1 MNHNP
6 NFPEPLDASF
16 ATIAGIHSD
25 GVSLIFDGETAA
37 RAKHYKVNK
46 AISFAVLDRVH
57 LVKES
62 GTYIV
67 EYPIGNPKTS

>member
-1 MNHNP
+1 MPNNS
-6 NFPEPLDASF
+6 NFPEPIDASF

-25 GVSLIFDGETAA
+25 GVSLIFDGETTA
-37 RAKHYKVNK
+37 RTKHYKVNK
-46 AISFAVLDRVH
+46 AITFSLLDRVH

-67 EYPIGNPKTS
+67 EYPVGNPKR